1 MRKITDKKIT
11 VIIDKLEA
19 AKKIAEAD
27 ISFHKSTISLVEML
41 KKGVESGFMTPEEA
55 SERFNKEYERRAAQM
70 IKIDFP

>member
-1 MRKITDKKIT
+1 M
-11 VIIDKLEA
+11 IIDKLEA

-27 ISFHKSTISLVEML
+27 ISFHEATISLVEML

-55 SERFNKEYERRAAQM
+55 SERFNEEYERRTVQM